1 MKTFLEYGK
10 KKKNGFALLNGF
22 PYPSQPKGV
31 PVISF
36 IHQKPSVPYKHN
48 VLMNQL
54 DTTALI
60 LMQVKTERSRS
71 LICVFCLKRL
81 NHKLLDKQKKAKKK
95 KKSRT
100 NIE

>member
-1 MKTFLEYGK
+1 MV

-22 PYPSQPKGV
+22 PYASQAKRV
-31 PVISF
+31 PIILF
-36 IHQKPSVPYKHN
+36 IRQKPTVLYKHN

-71 LICVFCLKRL
+71 LICVFCLKGL

-100 NIE
+100 NSE